1 MYSRIG
7 GEGSRSSP
15 WEQHWGMT
23 SQLPRLDLAR
33 NTGGWRRGAGAGA
46 ERGGYEMCFS
56 PVVGRTFL
64 GMMPSI
70 IPVGLVVSVMAPST
84 QKCAEFCQIVGFLF
98 GNGDPEIRAAEL
110 E

>member
-1 MYSRIG
+1 
-7 GEGSRSSP
+7 
-15 WEQHWGMT
+15 
-23 SQLPRLDLAR
+23 
-33 NTGGWRRGAGAGA
+33 
-46 ERGGYEMCFS
+46 
-56 PVVGRTFL
+56 VGRTFL

-70 IPVGLVVSVMAPST
+70 IPLGLVVSVMAPST